1 MKVAAVIAAA
11 GAGLRMEAAMRK
23 QYFTLGGM
31 PVLARSL
38 KLFIEHRAVD
48 VIIAVIP
55 PGEADA
61 VRVLLQPHLPLK
73 KIKLIEG
80 GATRQASVASG
91 LAAVTADT
99 ELVCIHDAARPLASS
114 DLLDRLIAA
123 ASQWGA
129 AIPVL
134 QPSDTIKE
142 VDREGFVV
150 NTFTRDKLRLVQTP
164 QVFRRDIILEAYR
177 QAGIAGLT
185 ATDDAA
191 LVEMIEKLV
200 KTIPGEAEN
209 IKITKPDDFLV
220 AALLLEGAGER

>member
-23 QYFTLGGM
+23 QYFTLGGI

-38 KLFIEHRAVD
+38 KLFTGHRAVTE
-48 VIIAVIP
+48 VIAVIP
-55 PGEADA
+55 PGEAEA
-61 VRVLLQPHLPLK
+61 VRVLLQPHLPSEQ
-73 KIKLIEG
+73 IKLVEG
-80 GATRQASVASG
+80 GATRQASVARG
-91 LAAVTADT
+91 LALIAEDA

-123 ASQWGA
+123 AARWGA

-142 VDREGFVV
+142 VDREDFVV
-150 NTFTRDKLRLVQTP
+150 KTLQRDKLRLVQTP
-164 QVFRRDIILEAYR
+164 QVFRLDLILEAYR
-177 QAGIAGLT
+177 EAEKAGLT
-185 ATDDAA
+185 ATDDAS
-191 LVEMIEKLV
+191 LIEMIEKPV
-200 KTIPGEAEN
+200 KTLPGEAGN

-220 AALLLEGAGER
+220 AALLLEGAGEK

>member
-23 QYFTLGGM
+23 QYFTLGGI

-38 KLFIEHRAVD
+38 KLFTGHRAVTE
-48 VIIAVIP
+48 VIAVIP
-55 PGEADA
+55 PGEAEA
-61 VRVLLQPHLPLK
+61 VRVLLQPHLPSEQ
-73 KIKLIEG
+73 IKLVEG
-80 GATRQASVASG
+80 GATRQTSVARG
-91 LAAVTADT
+91 LALIAEDA

-123 ASQWGA
+123 AARWGA

-142 VDREGFVV
+142 VDREDFVV
-150 NTFTRDKLRLVQTP
+150 KTLQRDKLRLVQTP
-164 QVFRRDIILEAYR
+164 QVFRLDLILEAYR
-177 QAGIAGLT
+177 EAEKAGLT
-185 ATDDAA
+185 ATDDAS
-191 LVEMIEKLV
+191 LIEMIEKPV
-200 KTIPGEAEN
+200 KTLPGEAGN

-220 AALLLEGAGER
+220 AALLLEGAGEK